1 MGLLTMTA
9 SLNSSVFATM
19 NAAYAEHND
28 GIAPISLKYNF
39 AKTGANLQSV
49 AQNLTFSE
57 PTV

>member
-1 MGLLTMTA
+1 MTA
-9 SLNSSVFATM
+9 SLSPNVLATM
-19 NAAYAEHND
+19 NSAYAQHFD
-28 GIAPISLKYNF
+28 GIEPISLRYNF